1 MQENYVNMQNIM
13 LDNDIFMQVTNL
25 SREPDF
31 HEGKKTN
38 LKKVKKFHEGKITYS
53 RRYL

>member
-1 MQENYVNMQNIM
+1 MSTCKIIM

-38 LKKVKKFHEGKITYS
+38 LKKVKKIS
-53 RRYL
+53 